1 MNKMHWSHGGR
12 VWLTAALLGLTTGL
26 MAQPKDHFWLG
37 ADISGTTALEH
48 QGVQLYNTLGEPREN
63 TQLMKEYGLDAV
75 RLRVWVNPKDGF
87 CSPEDVLTMAR
98 RAKALGMAIM
108 IDFHYSDWWAD
119 PGQQNPPAAWKKMNF
134 KKMTRALA
142 DHTGQTLKRLK
153 DNGIDVRWIQ
163 IGNETTHGFLW
174 PMARAEKNMKH
185 YALMTEAGYQAAKHY
200 YPDATVIVHLDGGCD
215 PQRYHFIF
223 DGLKKYGT
231 HWDMIGMSVYS
242 YWDRDAHLQ
251 TSTAGTIRDVVANIK
266 QLAKDYG
273 TDVMCVET
281 GTEVKKPVEGKAE
294 MAWLIR
300 ALRDS
305 TDGHCHG
312 VFYWAPELEGQ
323 YPLGAFE
330 NHRPTAIMDAF
341 SEASPR
347 INAPIQTRVY
357 SDSIDADDR
366 CVTSVRIEAPVNGT
380 PALRDSLFRWFAK
393 TLNGDIMEE
402 DSLLAASA
410 ADREEPDNVEALVKT
425 YVTTYQQELL
435 PWLQASL
442 DYIAQWKKDY
452 RKKGKAWIE
461 KNAPNEPH
469 YLHQANFVKVADTDA
484 YVSYLFDSY
493 WYLNGA
499 HGSSLS
505 LGATFSK
512 RDGHR
517 LVYPMTPE
525 RWHQLQPTVRQKLAE
540 YFDQGDTGNTIT
552 TDNLNDYLLLEDT
565 KGDIPYPAYAPYYSD
580 NGDVVLIYQQYEI
593 ASYAAGMPSF
603 TLPIK

>member
-1 MNKMHWSHGGR
+1 MNKLHDGGR
-12 VWLTAALLGLTTGL
+12 CRAWLTTALLGLSTTL
-26 MAQPKDHFWLG
+26 MAQQPADHFWLG
-37 ADISGTTALEH
+37 ADISGTTELEH
-48 QGVQLYNTLGEPREN
+48 QGVQLYNTLGQPREN
-63 TQLMKEYGLDAV
+63 TQLMKDYGLDAV

-98 RAKALGMAIM
+98 RAQQLGMAIM

-119 PGQQNPPAAWKKMNF
+119 PGKQNPPAAWRRLSF

-142 DHTGQTLKRLK
+142 DHTSQTLKLLK

-215 PQRYHFIF
+215 PARYHFIF
-223 DGLKKYGT
+223 DGLKKYAA
-231 HWDMIGMSVYS
+231 HWDMIGMSVYP
-242 YWDRDAHLQ
+242 YWDREAKLE

-281 GTEVKKPVEGKAE
+281 GTEAKKPVEGKAE

-323 YPLGAFE
+323 YPLGAFQ
-330 NHRPTAIMDAF
+330 NHRPTQIMDAF

-366 CVTSVRIEAPVNGT
+366 CVTSVHIEAPVNGT
-380 PALRDSLFRWFAK
+380 QALRDSVCRWFAE
-393 TLNGDIMEE
+393 TLNSDFLEGD
-402 DSLLAASA
+402 SALAASVA
-410 ADREEPDNVEALVKT
+410 AQEEPGNIEALVKT
-425 YVTTYQQELL
+425 YTNVYQQELR
-435 PWLQASL
+435 PQLQEAL
-442 DYIAQWKKDY
+442 DYIAQWKKEH
-452 RKKGKAWIE
+452 RSKSKKWME
-461 KNAPNEPH
+461 QNAPIEPH
-469 YLHQANFVKVADTDA
+469 YMHQANFAKVADTDA
-484 YVSYLFDSY
+484 FVSYLFSNY
-493 WYLNGA
+493 WYLAGA
-499 HGSSLS
+499 HGSSQS
-505 LGATFSK
+505 WGVTFSK

-517 LVYPMTPE
+517 ITYPMTAE
-525 RWHQLQPTVRQKLAE
+525 RWRQLQPAVRQKLAE
-540 YFDQGDTGNTIT
+540 YFSQGDTSNPVTA
-552 TDNLNDYLLLEDT
+552 DSLNDYLLLEYMH
-565 KGDIPYPAYAPYYSD
+565 GDIPFPVRAPYYSD
-580 NGDVVLIYQQYEI
+580 RGVEFIYQQYEI
-593 ASYAAGMPSF
+593 APYAAGKPSF